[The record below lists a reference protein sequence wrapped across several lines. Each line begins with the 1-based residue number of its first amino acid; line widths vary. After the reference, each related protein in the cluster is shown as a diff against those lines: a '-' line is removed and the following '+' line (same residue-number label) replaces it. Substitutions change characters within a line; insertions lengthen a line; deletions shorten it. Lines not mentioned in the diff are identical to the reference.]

1 MDTLSHGLWGFAL
14 AHRWKFAWT
23 AFFFGVLP
31 DLLAFVPHFI
41 LEHKHFGKPAL
52 TDIGEYTFIMY
63 NLTHSFVIF
72 AIVFVL
78 VYLITKK
85 WFLPMLAWPLH
96 TLMDI
101 PTHELSF
108 FPTPYLWPFP
118 TPLVDGFSW
127 AQPWFM
133 ALNIV
138 ALILVYLFVIRPYF
152 KNSSRT

>member
-1 MDTLSHGLWGFAL
+1 MDTLSHGLWGYFL

-23 AFFFGVLP
+23 AFFFGMMP
-31 DLLAFVPHFI
+31 DLL
-41 LEHKHFGKPAL
+41 
-52 TDIGEYTFIMY
+52 TFIPHYIFEHGYLGFTIDLGGYSALMY
-63 NLTHSFVIF
+63 SITHSFVIF
-72 AIVFVL
+72 AIIFVL

-96 TLMDI
+96 TLLDI
-101 PTHELSF
+101 PTHEIGF

-118 TPLVDGFSW
+118 TPFVDGFSW

-133 ALNIV
+133 TLNLV
-138 ALILVYLFVIRPYF
+138 ALLLVYFFVVRP